1 MMYICMYYNIYIY
14 NHNNV
19 YIYIYSHLYLMRNP
33 LITAYSASSY
43 SGGFMAPLSKLLS
56 LGGLGQRE
64 HPKYGGFL
72 K

>member
-1 MMYICMYYNIYIY
+1 M
-14 NHNNV
+14 

>member
-14 NHNNV
+14 TIIIM

>member
-1 MMYICMYYNIYIY
+1 MYICMYYNIYIY
-14 NHNNV
+14 IHT
-19 YIYIYSHLYLMRNP
+19 HLYLMRNP
-33 LITAYSASSY
+33 PISAFSASSY